1 MAKDWLPKYDY
12 PFRAQSPE
20 EFKEQY
26 EKICNLTLK
35 EKGDY
40 LYPLREHLR
49 QWDNKEEWT
58 TELLKLY
65 NE

>member
-1 MAKDWLPKYDY
+1 MHGGSHRK
-12 PFRAQSPE
+12 

-26 EKICNLTLK
+26 DNICNLTLK
-35 EKGDY
+35 EKEDY

-49 QWDNKEEWT
+49 QWDNKEEWRDR
-58 TELLKLY
+58 LLKLY

>member
-1 MAKDWLPKYDY
+1 MAHDWLPEYDY

-26 EKICNLTLK
+26 ENICNLTLE